1 MSGVEMPA
9 GSRSESLKLV
19 AVALVVCLFG
29 ALMATLL
36 TRAKLQDGLSQIVE
50 ARVLAAG
57 RELARSVERAQG
69 LGLNLAELDTLPA
82 LLERHREVDPLIGS
96 IDVFDEAGHVIA
108 SSDASR
114 TGATVPEAVRAVADR
129 AGETPW
135 SALLDGE
142 RVAGVTLRTGFG
154 LVIGHVGLR
163 YAEDELRQAMAAA
176 DRRLLPAA
184 GLAFGLAAAVSVV
197 LVALLERRK
206 QRARREA
213 VQWPFALACLLPL
226 LLAMAAFGMVARE
239 AFSEQLTPQAV
250 RKAETLG
257 AGVAGLVDEA
267 RHAGFALDR
276 LYGVDGALA
285 ELRARNPE
293 IASVSVDDL
302 QGRRLYG
309 DGAEATG
316 GGRALVALH
325 DGAGDYGQ
333 LAFTIDPAFVSGMI
347 GEMAID
353 VVVVLI
359 VALVLAGELVRH
371 AIGTGRQAADA
382 DLMRIRA
389 PVFTFILAEELTR
402 PCLPAYIG
410 QLASDGS
417 GTVAPLVVSLPI
429 ALFMLIVALGQ
440 PILGRWSERIG
451 RRRALLAGALI
462 GAAGFAGSALA
473 GGLYALI
480 AWRAVCALGYAIV
493 FSAGQGYVLEQ
504 AGEAGRTR
512 GFAVFVGAIMAAT
525 VCGPSIGGI
534 LADQLGQ
541 RAPFVVSALL
551 CLVALAPMAGL
562 ARGARVAREAGARPE
577 GMAGLL
583 RLLANRRFAALVFFA
598 AIPAKILL
606 IGVLF
611 YLVPLYVGELGHGQA
626 MAGRLIMLYGLLMV
640 ILVPLA
646 ARHGEGFARRVAL
659 VGGGLAAAGAGGLA
673 LVSLPGLAGLFALAA
688 LLGFGQA
695 LSISAQS
702 ALVGELCR
710 EEIATL
716 GVDAVYGAYRMI
728 ERLGNVAG
736 PLIAGILVAGG
747 GYQGAFVVLGAAAVG
762 CALLLRVSLGGSARA
777 LAVPQE
783 ARG

>member
-69 LGLNLAELDTLPA
+69 LGLYLAELDTLPA

-276 LYGVDGALA
+276 L
-285 ELRARNPE
+285 
-293 IASVSVDDL
+293 
-302 QGRRLYG
+302 
-309 DGAEATG
+309 
-316 GGRALVALH
+316 
-325 DGAGDYGQ
+325 
-333 LAFTIDPAFVSGMI
+333 
-347 GEMAID
+347 
-353 VVVVLI
+353 
-359 VALVLAGELVRH
+359 
-371 AIGTGRQAADA
+371 
-382 DLMRIRA
+382 
-389 PVFTFILAEELTR
+389 
-402 PCLPAYIG
+402 
-410 QLASDGS
+410 
-417 GTVAPLVVSLPI
+417 
-429 ALFMLIVALGQ
+429 
-440 PILGRWSERIG
+440 
-451 RRRALLAGALI
+451 
-462 GAAGFAGSALA
+462 
-473 GGLYALI
+473 
-480 AWRAVCALGYAIV
+480 
-493 FSAGQGYVLEQ
+493 
-504 AGEAGRTR
+504 
-512 GFAVFVGAIMAAT
+512 
-525 VCGPSIGGI
+525 
-534 LADQLGQ
+534 
-541 RAPFVVSALL
+541 
-551 CLVALAPMAGL
+551 
-562 ARGARVAREAGARPE
+562 
-577 GMAGLL
+577 
-583 RLLANRRFAALVFFA
+583 
-598 AIPAKILL
+598 
-606 IGVLF
+606 
-611 YLVPLYVGELGHGQA
+611 
-626 MAGRLIMLYGLLMV
+626 
-640 ILVPLA
+640 
-646 ARHGEGFARRVAL
+646 
-659 VGGGLAAAGAGGLA
+659 
-673 LVSLPGLAGLFALAA
+673 
-688 LLGFGQA
+688 
-695 LSISAQS
+695 
-702 ALVGELCR
+702 
-710 EEIATL
+710 
-716 GVDAVYGAYRMI
+716 
-728 ERLGNVAG
+728 
-736 PLIAGILVAGG
+736 
-747 GYQGAFVVLGAAAVG
+747 
-762 CALLLRVSLGGSARA
+762 
-777 LAVPQE
+777 
-783 ARG
+783 